1 MIFNDQCYRL
11 VGSEIIQS
19 TVPGVLVGTI
29 DQLFFPSTDTA
40 NNNIIEIEYRWL
52 VLCNPGAESPTYP
65 WAEITSGTQYKYN
78 GGGYGASD
86 LPIPEPAENQI
97 SITKSA
103 DPLLLIDGGSVAY
116 TVTLTNIF
124 SQPLYVNKVT
134 DLLPSGVTFTGETLT
149 SEIDDGNSAVSP
161 ADGSTGEIDWYGIP
175 SPTAS
180 KSYLIPAGGSITLIY
195 TADIQDVNGDYTN
208 SVTAEV
214 GNTTIGPV
222 TTTVTVEDA
231 NPELT
236 LVKSI
241 TSGDP
246 YAAVNDVIN
255 YSFLVTNTGN
265 VSLAGP
271 VTINDDQATDESCP
285 AVTTVGNLDGNLD
298 PGESITCT
306 ASYTVD
312 QDDLNAGSVV
322 NIADASAD
330 GTTSATDTE
339 TADATEDPE
348 LTLVKSITSGDP
360 YAAVN
365 DVINYSFLVT
375 NTGNVSLAGPVT
387 INDDQATDE
396 SCPAV
401 TTVGNLDGNLD
412 PGESITCTASYTVD
426 QDDLN
431 AGSVVNI
438 ADASADGTTSAH
450 GHGDG
455 GCDGEPGTD
464 VGEEYYERGS
474 LRGGE

>member
-1 MIFNDQCYRL
+1 ML
-11 VGSEIIQS
+11 
-19 TVPGVLVGTI
+19 
-29 DQLFFPSTDTA
+29 TDT
-40 NNNIIEIEYRWL
+40 E
-52 VLCNPGAESPTYP
+52 
-65 WAEITSGTQYKYN
+65 
-78 GGGYGASD
+78 
-86 LPIPEPAENQI
+86 
-97 SITKSA
+97 
-103 DPLLLIDGGSVAY
+103 
-116 TVTLTNIF
+116 
-124 SQPLYVNKVT
+124 
-134 DLLPSGVTFTGETLT
+134 
-149 SEIDDGNSAVSP
+149 
-161 ADGSTGEIDWYGIP
+161 
-175 SPTAS
+175 
-180 KSYLIPAGGSITLIY
+180 
-195 TADIQDVNGDYTN
+195 TADAT
-208 SVTAEV
+208 
-214 GNTTIGPV
+214 
-222 TTTVTVEDA
+222 ED
-231 NPELT
+231 PELT

-312 QDDLNAGSVV
+312 QADLNAGSVV

-438 ADASADGTTSAH
+438 ADASADGTTSATDTETADATQDPELTLVKSITS
-450 GHGDG
+450 GD
-455 GCDGEPGTD
+455 PYAAVND
-464 VGEEYYERGS
+464 VINYSFLVTNTGNVS
-474 LRGGE
+474 LAGPVTITMIRRPTRAARPLRRWAI

>member
-1 MIFNDQCYRL
+1 MDQDDL
-11 VGSEIIQS
+11 NAGSVVNIADAS
-19 TVPGVLVGTI
+19 ADGTT
-29 DQLFFPSTDTA
+29 SATDT
-40 NNNIIEIEYRWL
+40 E
-52 VLCNPGAESPTYP
+52 
-65 WAEITSGTQYKYN
+65 
-78 GGGYGASD
+78 
-86 LPIPEPAENQI
+86 
-97 SITKSA
+97 
-103 DPLLLIDGGSVAY
+103 
-116 TVTLTNIF
+116 
-124 SQPLYVNKVT
+124 
-134 DLLPSGVTFTGETLT
+134 
-149 SEIDDGNSAVSP
+149 
-161 ADGSTGEIDWYGIP
+161 
-175 SPTAS
+175 
-180 KSYLIPAGGSITLIY
+180 
-195 TADIQDVNGDYTN
+195 TADAT
-208 SVTAEV
+208 
-214 GNTTIGPV
+214 
-222 TTTVTVEDA
+222 ED
-231 NPELT
+231 PELT

-438 ADASADGTTSAH
+438 ADASADGTTSATDTETADATEDPELTLVKSITS
-450 GHGDG
+450 GD
-455 GCDGEPGTD
+455 PYAAVND
-464 VGEEYYERGS
+464 VINYSFLATTRAT
-474 LRGGE
+474 